1 MKTVLFEVQH
11 LYYLPQFLP
20 IITELISRTNYKIFV
35 SLSHYSSSKEKN
47 EFLSSLTL
55 PEITII
61 LGSSEQDRIA
71 QCYNL
76 STDIIFIGNKGSIN
90 KIASDNS
97 LVVMVYHGIGLK
109 QSYYK
114 DIPDR
119 VDIIAV
125 ESEDR
130 FKQLINKKFDKSKLV
145 LTGFTKL
152 DILFKGDFQQ
162 ASIYSQNLRL
172 DHKKKT
178 ILYTPSFYPSSI
190 EKVLGKLIE
199 VDFQFNL
206 LIKLHQ
212 FSWTKKKYYNHI
224 KLATSLA
231 KKENVYLLP
240 LEEFNIIPYY
250 KLADLMISDI
260 SSTLFEYVVLNRPI
274 VQVLAL
280 SFRKKH
286 QIFPFLIRKRLDDN
300 RMTSVNFTT
309 QVSDVKN
316 LLNVI
321 KQNLHNPEI
330 GFEERREALN
340 HFHFSPDGLA
350 SKRLI
355 DAIENKLKY

>member
-20 IITELISRTNYKIFV
+20 IITELISRTNYKIYV
-35 SLSHYSSSKEKN
+35 SLSHYSTSKEKTK
-47 EFLSSLTL
+47 FLSSFTS

-61 LGSSEQDRIA
+61 SGNSEPDRIA
-71 QCYNL
+71 QCQNL
-76 STDIIFIGNKGSIN
+76 STDIIFIGNKGNI
-90 KIASDNS
+90 KKLASNNS

-125 ESEDR
+125 ESEER
-130 FKQLINKKFDKSKLV
+130 FKQLINKNFDKNKLV
-145 LTGFTKL
+145 LSGFTKL
-152 DILFKGDFQQ
+152 DILFKGNSQQ
-162 ASIYSQNLRL
+162 TSKFSQDLGLNPT
-172 DHKKKT
+172 KKT

-190 EKVLGKLIE
+190 EKVLGKLLE

-212 FSWTKKKYYNHI
+212 FSWTKKKYSKHI
-224 KLATSLA
+224 KLARFLA
-231 KKENVYLLP
+231 KKENVCLLP

-250 KLADLMISDI
+250 KAADLMISDI
-260 SSTLFEYVVLNRPI
+260 SSTLFEYVVLNRSI
-274 VQVLAL
+274 IQVLAL
-280 SFRKKH
+280 SYRKKH
-286 QIFPFLIRKRLDDN
+286 RIFPFLIKKRLDDN

-309 QVSDVKN
+309 QLSDVKN
-316 LLNVI
+316 LLEVI
-321 KQNLHNPEI
+321 KQHLDNPEM
-330 GFEERREALN
+330 GNEERRKALN

-350 SKRLI
+350 SKRLV
-355 DAIENKLKY
+355 DAIEKNSN